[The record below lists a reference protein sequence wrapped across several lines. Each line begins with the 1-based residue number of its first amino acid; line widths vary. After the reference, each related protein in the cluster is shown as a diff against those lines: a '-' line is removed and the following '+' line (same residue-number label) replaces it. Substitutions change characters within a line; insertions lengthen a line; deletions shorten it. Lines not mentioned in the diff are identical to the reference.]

1 MRALPPPLGESWKHW
16 GERLVAF
23 LAKDKDQLRHLTT
36 NDSAAEDGV
45 LMWDRTNQ
53 TIVVS
58 KNGAWVKVKLDP

>member
-1 MRALPPPLGESWKHW
+1 LTDGE
-16 GERLVAF
+16 
-23 LAKDKDQLRHLTT
+23 
-36 NDSAAEDGV
+36 SAAEDGV